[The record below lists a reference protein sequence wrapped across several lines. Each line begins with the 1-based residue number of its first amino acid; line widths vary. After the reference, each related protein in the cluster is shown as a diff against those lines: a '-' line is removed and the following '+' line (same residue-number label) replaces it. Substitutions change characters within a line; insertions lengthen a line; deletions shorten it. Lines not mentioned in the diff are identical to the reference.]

1 MHISFF
7 SDDLRLIEG
16 ETHALRTNTNQNVKK
31 NPGVYVKL
39 LRKMKSG
46 LENGDRFSINLLELK
61 KKNLLELI
69 RNLTSH
75 LLGFYYPI
83 QASMI

>member
-16 ETHALRTNTNQNVKK
+16 EAHALRTNTNQNVKRT
-31 NPGVYVKL
+31 PGVYVKL

-46 LENGDRFSINLLELK
+46 LENGDRFSINLLEFK
-61 KKNLLELI
+61 KKKKSPGI
-69 RNLTSH
+69 T
-75 LLGFYYPI
+75 
-83 QASMI
+83 